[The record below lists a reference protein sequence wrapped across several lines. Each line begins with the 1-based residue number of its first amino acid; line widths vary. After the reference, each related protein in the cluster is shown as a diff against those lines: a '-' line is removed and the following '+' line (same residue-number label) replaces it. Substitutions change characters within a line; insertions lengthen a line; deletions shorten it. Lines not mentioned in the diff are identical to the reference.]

1 MARMLRTRAARAQHL
16 PTSPT
21 RLGRAHL
28 TRVRIALLGA
38 AVIVA
43 ASVVRFP
50 RPNYALDPVYTDHL
64 QHEYSAWAFLHIG
77 LRIFDTPKSDWGNVH
92 AAHVHLLWEQLP
104 SLYPPGLIAFF
115 LPAGVASNEGLLP
128 DERVHMLM
136 VMLLG
141 VGAAL
146 ASFQLVRT
154 LRLAYEPTLAAILGF
169 LGTILFLTAGL
180 DGFIDPLAAGLALL
194 GIYWAEGGRP
204 GRALLALVLGLSLQ
218 YRLWYLWPLVL
229 VLVVERRREI
239 TRWQLAAAGVVAA
252 ASGVTFGLSV
262 PFVAKFHH
270 IPRIT
275 PNALAITH
283 SVNAA
288 QAAALVAG
296 AIVLGIVLLH
306 EGPWRGACVALALL
320 LVFAVDQWEVWY
332 PVLFVPLLVVVRTRP
347 AQIAVTLAFVEAV
360 VYLGGF
366 PDALRFARLYA
377 DAVG

>member
-28 TRVRIALLGA
+28 TRVRIELLGA

-194 GIYWAEGGRP
+194 G
-204 GRALLALVLGLSLQ
+204 LSLQ

-229 VLVVERRREI
+229 VLVVEHRREI
-239 TRWQLAAAGVVAA
+239 ARWQLAAAAVVAA

-262 PFVAKFHH
+262 PSVAKFHD

-347 AQIAVTLAFVEAV
+347 GQVAVTLAFVEAM